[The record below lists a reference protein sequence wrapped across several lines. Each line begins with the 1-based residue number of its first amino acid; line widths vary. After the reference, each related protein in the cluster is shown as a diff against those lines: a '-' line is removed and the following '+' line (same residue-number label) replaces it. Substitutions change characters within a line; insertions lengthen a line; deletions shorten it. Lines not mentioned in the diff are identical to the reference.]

1 MRAIRTQIHGNL
13 HLGRLLWDGTRFALL
28 DVAGDLSQPVDAR
41 LIKRS
46 PLRDIASLLLSLD
59 EIAYEAA
66 VEAAHRANAAPRA
79 FANWAERWFVAMAA
93 VLWHTYRARLQEL
106 APSTGIVPDEPA
118 EAEPE
123 PLTLAKRTTKSFTLL
138 IGLWTDMLI
147 PLEPYR

>member
-1 MRAIRTQIHGNL
+1 
-13 HLGRLLWDGTRFALL
+13 
-28 DVAGDLSQPVDAR
+28 VDAR

-118 EAEPE
+118 EAR
-123 PLTLAKRTTKSFTLL
+123 LLLDLYTLQGRCLAVVAAQPRGADHVAQSVDALRRVIARL
-138 IGLWTDMLI
+138 
-147 PLEPYR
+147 